1 MGILKDYDEGKMN
14 ALRSITYAETGTETP
29 YVVKPFGATSNEITH
44 RIDDT
49 SRIAKM
55 LISKPG
61 FKFLAHEALLN
72 QTNIQNKLEK
82 DRTAVGSV
90 IGQLGKTA
98 VNIVKVAGSTLA
110 QIPVNGTGTHFL
122 RGFRTDTYLQPLNGN
137 NRSQFAQFFGGGGV
151 EGAPLALKGAIING
165 EAQSNFGD
173 KEASDKFTVTRE
185 SEFQIDSETPNYLD
199 TNNINRQTGGPIP
212 GSTSISSSKADT
224 SINPPSTKVQD
235 FRKDG
240 NTSYYSLDYGKNTIN
255 KETRIR
261 LGNQGKVSRIRTT
274 YSVSDEDT
282 IDQINKL
289 AIQDTKIDG
298 TKASR
303 DLIKFKFEIITPEE
317 SKFLYFRAFITQ
329 FDDSFQGS
337 WNSTKYLGR
346 AEDLYTYQGFSR
358 NVNLGFIISAASRD
372 EMKPLYQKM
381 AYLASATAPTYTN
394 INNFMRGTLVKLT
407 VGDYIYEV
415 PGILESVNYSWQK
428 DYSWEIAMQN
438 PEGSTDDDM
447 QELPHTMNCGIAFK
461 PIHNFVP
468 RTGKVPFITNPTPL
482 GNRKPFIPNAETL

>member
-165 EAQSNFGD
+165 EAQ
-173 KEASDKFTVTRE
+173 
-185 SEFQIDSETPNYLD
+185 
-199 TNNINRQTGGPIP
+199 
-212 GSTSISSSKADT
+212 
-224 SINPPSTKVQD
+224 
-235 FRKDG
+235 
-240 NTSYYSLDYGKNTIN
+240 
-255 KETRIR
+255 
-261 LGNQGKVSRIRTT
+261 
-274 YSVSDEDT
+274 
-282 IDQINKL
+282 
-289 AIQDTKIDG
+289 
-298 TKASR
+298 
-303 DLIKFKFEIITPEE
+303 
-317 SKFLYFRAFITQ
+317 
-329 FDDSFQGS
+329 
-337 WNSTKYLGR
+337 
-346 AEDLYTYQGFSR
+346 
-358 NVNLGFIISAASRD
+358 
-372 EMKPLYQKM
+372 
-381 AYLASATAPTYTN
+381 
-394 INNFMRGTLVKLT
+394 
-407 VGDYIYEV
+407 
-415 PGILESVNYSWQK
+415 
-428 DYSWEIAMQN
+428 
-438 PEGSTDDDM
+438 
-447 QELPHTMNCGIAFK
+447 
-461 PIHNFVP
+461 
-468 RTGKVPFITNPTPL
+468 
-482 GNRKPFIPNAETL
+482 